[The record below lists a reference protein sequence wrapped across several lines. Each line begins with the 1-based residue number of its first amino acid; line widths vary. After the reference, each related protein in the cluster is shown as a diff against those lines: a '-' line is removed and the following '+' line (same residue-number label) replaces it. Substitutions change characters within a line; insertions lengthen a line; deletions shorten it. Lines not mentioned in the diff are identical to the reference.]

1 MANEN
6 LNKSNEISHEINR
19 VNRGVKRLDAQVNIP
34 SSKKIP
40 LKSEGVNGDIRIIN
54 SHGRTYLY
62 VKSNNRWQ
70 FTLFNDSKILRAID
84 LIDILTSGIA
94 SHDSGWFPISDA
106 GDTNNLDNPQ
116 DRGKYIIKHKLNSDL
131 VKTTIFCR
139 FEALIDG
146 AISQHT
152 VDLSSLA
159 SHPGPNANR
168 VGFFVDIVDPN
179 TIILNIF
186 PDGLAVLYGEKFKD
200 SDDNEL
206 VLLSTLD
213 DTNVGGIEIR
223 VVTERVLSDNL
234 KTPKENK
241 YSSNAFT
248 NLLRS
253 SSDTRAITGKSV
265 SGAKGALVHGTKNGS
280 FKIDSDGTG
289 VLLKNDA
296 GVLKVRNI
304 DDDND
309 ADISLKDLTVGTF
322 TGNQTA
328 IFNAGLSA
336 KNGATGP
343 GYIEFFEDSDNGT
356 NKCTLTGQS
365 SILDYTVTLPPGAG
379 TIRTVET
386 TPLVIN
392 YPFWFDDTTTGRT
405 YFRDA
410 DDPDDIM
417 SWVGFDTAD
426 STSVDAT
433 ATIVTA
439 NAVSGVVVPYAC
451 TYVGAYFL
459 GYQSSATAGEGVFQT
474 WTGVPGDGTGS
485 ASTTVTL
492 RTTNAISANRSSES
506 FATSDVSISLA
517 AGSMVYP
524 AFQYVSGTSPKW
536 MGNIALKFENITV

>member
-1 MANEN
+1 MPSTP
-6 LNKSNEISHEINR
+6 NKIRSLKKELGISVIRGIPSKSIGSNGDMLLSIVAGNYVLFCKIQNSWKAVELSEISKLRDRII
-19 VNRGVKRLDAQVNIP
+19 D
-34 SSKKIP
+34 P
-40 LKSEGVNGDIRIIN
+40 LKLSWIDN
-54 SHGRTYLY
+54 SI
-62 VKSNNRWQ
+62 KN
-70 FTLFNDSKILRAID
+70 
-84 LIDILTSGIA
+84 
-94 SHDSGWFPISDA
+94 HDSGWFTMNDSN
-106 GDTNNLDNPQ
+106 DTNLIDTTSDKSRYRIVHN
-116 DRGKYIIKHKLNSDL
+116 LNSGL
-131 VKTTIFCR
+131 VSTAVYCR
-139 FEALIDG
+139 FEALSDG
-146 AISQHT
+146 EIKEYII
-152 VDLSSLA
+152 DLSSHI
-159 SHPGPNANR
+159 SHPGPNQSRTGYWVN
-168 VGFFVDIVDPN
+168 IINSN
-179 TIILNIF
+179 TIELFIH
-186 PDGLAVLYGEKFKD
+186 PDGLSIIYGEVLKD
-200 SDDNEL
+200 SNSNTSM
-206 VLLSTLD
+206 LLSSY
-213 DTNVGGIEIR
+213 DTSEVGSIELR
-223 VVTERVLSDNL
+223 VIVSSVLKDKGRGKVNKNTSSHSSISGRGSERI
-234 KTPKENK
+234 
-241 YSSNAFT
+241 
-248 NLLRS
+248 
-253 SSDTRAITGKSV
+253 ITGNIV
-265 SGAKGALVHGTKNGS
+265 SGDKGAATDGTKNGS

-336 KNGATGP
+336 KNGATGA

-356 NKCTLTGQS
+356 NKCTLIGQS

-379 TIRTVET
+379 TLRTVET

-410 DDPDDIM
+410 DDPNDIM
-417 SWVGFDTAD
+417 SWDGFDTED

-459 GYQSSATAGEGVFQT
+459 GYQSAATAGEAIFQT

-492 RTTNAISANRSSES
+492 RTTNAISANRASES

-517 AGSMVYP
+517 AGSMIYP